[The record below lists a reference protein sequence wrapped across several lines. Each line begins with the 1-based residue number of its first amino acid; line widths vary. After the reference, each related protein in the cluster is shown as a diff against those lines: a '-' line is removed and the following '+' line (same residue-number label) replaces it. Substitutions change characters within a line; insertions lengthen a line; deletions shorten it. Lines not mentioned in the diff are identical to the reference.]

1 MNAVRSAHSRV
12 IAAAAP
18 TWLPFG
24 SRSFRWRALSLTQRV
39 DTDAR
44 RLTKLKTRSAGQ
56 RTGTYEKNAIFSA
69 WVMRRIGAS
78 GSAAGAAGSAM
89 TPLAINAAPSEG
101 AGA

>member
-1 MNAVRSAHSRV
+1 MWRVALRACFLADLYCRSFVGSSVAMNAVRSAHSRV

-44 RLTKLKTRSAGQ
+44 RLTKLKIRSAGQ

-78 GSAAGAAGSAM
+78 G
-89 TPLAINAAPSEG
+89 
-101 AGA
+101 